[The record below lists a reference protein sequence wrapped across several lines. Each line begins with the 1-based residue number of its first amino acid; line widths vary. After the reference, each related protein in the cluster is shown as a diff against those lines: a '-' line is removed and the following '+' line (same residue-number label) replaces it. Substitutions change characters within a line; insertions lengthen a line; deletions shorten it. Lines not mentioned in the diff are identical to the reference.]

1 MRIIIMKKIFIT
13 VIALSTLLLGA
24 FSTVGA
30 TDVYIGTDKFGAQY
44 YMETDNTKF
53 GKGVDIRTSVKR
65 VVNGQAVW
73 NDWVDLLRNND
84 GYIQVYDSYHMS
96 NNDFYIGILQNI
108 YNYYNM

>member
-1 MRIIIMKKIFIT
+1 MKKIFIT
-13 VIALSTLLLGA
+13 VMALSTLLLGA

-30 TDVYIGTDKFGAQY
+30 TDIYIGTDKFGAQY
-44 YMETDNTKF
+44 YMETDNTRF
-53 GKGVDIRTSVKR
+53 GKGVDIHTSVKR

-73 NDWVDLLRNND
+73 NDWVNLRRDND
-84 GYIQVYDSYHMS
+84 GYIEVYSYHMS

>member
-1 MRIIIMKKIFIT
+1 MKKIFIT
-13 VIALSTLLLGA
+13 VMALSTLLLGA

-96 NNDFYIGILQNI
+96 NNDFYQGILQNI

>member
-1 MRIIIMKKIFIT
+1 MKKIFIT
-13 VIALSTLLLGA
+13 VMALSTLLLGA

-44 YMETDNTKF
+44 YMENDNTKF
-53 GKGVDIRTSVKR
+53 GKGVDIHTSVKR

-84 GYIQVYDSYHMS
+84 GYIQVYTSYHMS
-96 NNDFYIGILQNI
+96 SNDFYMGILQNI

>member
-13 VIALSTLLLGA
+13 VMALSTLLLGA
-24 FSTVGA
+24 FGTVGA

-73 NDWVDLLRNND
+73 NDWVNLLRNN
-84 GYIQVYDSYHMS
+84 GYIQVYNSYHMS
-96 NNDFYIGILQNI
+96 NNDFYQGILQNI

>member
-1 MRIIIMKKIFIT
+1 MKKIFIT
-13 VIALSTLLLGA
+13 VMALSTLLLGA

-30 TDVYIGTDKFGAQY
+30 TGVYIGTDKFGAQY

-96 NNDFYIGILQNI
+96 NNDFYQGILQNI